1 MKIKLIIPMNVSK
14 FLLPQFF
21 TKIIPI
27 CVFFGLVLFS
37 SCKESTVEIN
47 EPIGKI
53 PENGYEAL
61 SQTLSLVTNKIK
73 SQQQANDILMAK
85 MAQINDPNIRQAC
98 AIMTQNSLLNK
109 YFVSDARARTN
120 GEVINLEEINKELN
134 SSTIS
139 QDVREK
145 ILGFG
150 KELEKTKEEAAKKN
164 IDADK
169 EVLEKIANM
178 EREVNA
184 DANLKA
190 EEKIML
196 LGITQV
202 LKNNYQDIK
211 KSAEQAVANG
221 RTSCWLCWVVNAVVT
236 VLVVGV
242 VVAVVAIATLVT
254 LASDDD
260 PYNNNSNNSAIALLG
275 GGMGVVAGVI
285 AVATGNCFTAVDY
298 GQINPNNTTTLLG
311 FIHLSSC

>member
-1 MKIKLIIPMNVSK
+1 MKIKCITPMNVSK

-21 TKIIPI
+21 TKTIPI

-37 SCKESTVEIN
+37 SCKESTVEIT

-61 SQTLSLVTNKIK
+61 SQTLSLVNNKIK
-73 SQQQANDILMAK
+73 SQRQANELLMTK

-98 AIMTQNSLLNK
+98 AIMTQNSLFNE
-109 YFVSDARARTN
+109 YFVADARARTN
-120 GEVINLEEINKELN
+120 GEVMNLEEINKDLN

-139 QDVREK
+139 SKVREK
-145 ILGFG
+145 IFNFG
-150 KELEKTKEEAAKKN
+150 KELEKTKEDAAKKN
-164 IDADK
+164 INADK
-169 EVLEKIANM
+169 EISEKIANM
-178 EREVNA
+178 EKSVNS
-184 DANLKA
+184 DTDLKA

-236 VLVVGV
+236 VV
-242 VVAVVAIATLVT
+242 VVAVVVAVVSIATLAALT
-254 LASDDD
+254 SGNDPSSSD
-260 PYNNNSNNSAIALLG
+260 NNAILLIG
-275 GGMGVVAGVI
+275 GGMGVVAGVV
-285 AVATGNCFTAVDY
+285 AVVTGNCFTVIDY
-298 GQINPNNTTTLLG
+298 GQTSSSVNYG
-311 FIHLSSC
+311 WFHLASC

>member
-1 MKIKLIIPMNVSK
+1 MKIKCITPMNVSK

-37 SCKESTVEIN
+37 SCKESTVEIT
-47 EPIGKI
+47 EPIGKS

-61 SQTLSLVTNKIK
+61 SQTLSLVNNKIK
-73 SQQQANDILMAK
+73 SQRQANELLMTK

-98 AIMTQNSLLNK
+98 AIMTQNSLFNE
-109 YFVSDARARTN
+109 YFVADARARTN
-120 GEVINLEEINKELN
+120 GEVMNLEEINKDLN

-139 QDVREK
+139 SKVREK
-145 ILGFG
+145 IFNFG
-150 KELEKTKEEAAKKN
+150 KELEKTKEDAAKKN
-164 IDADK
+164 INADK
-169 EVLEKIANM
+169 EISEKIANM
-178 EREVNA
+178 EKSVNS
-184 DANLKA
+184 DTDLKA

-236 VLVVGV
+236 VV
-242 VVAVVAIATLVT
+242 VVAVVVAVVSIATLAALT
-254 LASDDD
+254 SGNDPSSSD
-260 PYNNNSNNSAIALLG
+260 NNAILLIG
-275 GGMGVVAGVI
+275 GGMGVVAGVV
-285 AVATGNCFTAVDY
+285 AVVTGNCFTVIDY
-298 GQINPNNTTTLLG
+298 GQTSSSVNYG
-311 FIHLSSC
+311 WFHLASC